1 MSQFL
6 CLCLSAAAS
15 QPWDLKVITLF
26 RKELL
31 ECQDLT
37 GPAIMQLM
45 EDAFAMQTML
55 MTLAPPGLGVE
66 ETILTE
72 MRKPIGIL
80 ETMQEPVETMLKA
93 FANRVDPNMDA
104 NSEEE
109 FSKLMNAMGEML
121 DDSQKVKF
129 P

>member
-1 MSQFL
+1 
-6 CLCLSAAAS
+6 
-15 QPWDLKVITLF
+15 
-26 RKELL
+26 
-31 ECQDLT
+31 
-37 GPAIMQLM
+37 
-45 EDAFAMQTML
+45 MQTML

-129 P
+129 A